1 MKTAL
6 TKVGSAF
13 DGGDRFRDSGSG
25 IVSERDIRREFSV
38 AVCDGIREDVLGGSA
53 MVLAA
58 LGSSEVFR
66 NGLGVGA
73 GGKLGY
79 SDAIRYQSLMR
90 RPMLGVLEGV
100 VGGGRRDRRRR
111 YLGLH
116 SGQSP

>member
-90 RPMLGVLEGV
+90 RDPCLEFS
-100 VGGGRRDRRRR
+100 R
-111 YLGLH
+111 GL
-116 SGQSP
+116 